1 MLVRKAK
8 ISDVRALQQ
17 ILAHYA
23 REGKLLARSLSELY
37 AHLRDMFVCVE
48 PQKGQVVGCCA
59 LHIVWENLAEIRSAA
74 VLEGFQGQGMGRQ
87 LVEACIAE
95 ARELEIARLFVLTI
109 ETGFFEHFG
118 FHIVDK
124 NVCPIKSGRIA
135 FTVPNIPN
143 VTRRPWCSTCL
154 DTDHFP
160 LSSTRSS
167 KGVFHIK
174 CLVFCYEKFLAV
186 RTNAI

>member
-1 MLVRKAK
+1 MLKRQAMRQSIEQNQRNALESAAKKTEAMLVRKAK

-59 LHIVWENLAEIRSAA
+59 LHIVWDNLAEIRSAA

-87 LVEACIAE
+87 LVEACVAE

-109 ETGFFEHFG
+109 ETSFFEHFG
-118 FHIVDK
+118 FRIVDK
-124 NVCPIKSGRIA
+124 NVLPHKIWADCIHCPKYPECDETA
-135 FTVPNIPN
+135 MV
-143 VTRRPWCSTCL
+143 L
-154 DTDHFP
+154 DLF
-160 LSSTRSS
+160 
-167 KGVFHIK
+167 
-174 CLVFCYEKFLAV
+174 
-186 RTNAI
+186 

>member
-1 MLVRKAK
+1 MKQRIEQKKRNVPGSTPKKAEATLVRKAK
-8 ISDVRALQQ
+8 ISEVRDLQQ

-74 VLEGFQGQGMGRQ
+74 VLESFRGRGIGRQ

-95 ARELEIARLFVLTI
+95 ARELETIRLFVLTI
-109 ETGFFEHFG
+109 ETGFFEHLG
-118 FHIVDK
+118 FRIVDK
-124 NVCPIKSGRIA
+124 NVLPHKIWADCIHCPKYPECDETA
-135 FTVPNIPN
+135 MV
-143 VTRRPWCSTCL
+143 L
-154 DTDHFP
+154 D
-160 LSSTRSS
+160 
-167 KGVFHIK
+167 
-174 CLVFCYEKFLAV
+174 LAEP
-186 RTNAI
+186 